1 MRSLIVALLVFCSAD
16 ALAQSRLPPGVR
28 GPETGM
34 ATRSVSN
41 YLMLERGLL
50 DALRSGKR
58 DAVTGMLADGF
69 GVRSSALPDEMATA
83 DWLKSE
89 AGDSRTTSNVRDLT
103 VREFGDVAVVSFLLD
118 HRRDTR
124 TRRSGNTD
132 FVVDVWQQSTHKLLM
147 RNVAPSSKAAPI
159 PSRPSGRE

>member
-1 MRSLIVALLVFCSAD
+1 MRSLIVALLIFCSTD
-16 ALAQSRLPPGVR
+16 ALSQSRLPPGAR

-58 DAVTGMLADGF
+58 DAVAGMLADGF
-69 GVRSSALPDEMATA
+69 GVRSAVSPDEMANA

-89 AGDSRTTSNVRDLT
+89 ADDSSTTVNVRDLT

-118 HRRDTR
+118 HRHDSK
-124 TRRSGNTD
+124 TRRTGNTD

-147 RNVAPSSKAAPI
+147 RNVAPSSKAAPN
-159 PSRPSGRE
+159 PSRPDGRE

>member
-16 ALAQSRLPPGVR
+16 ALSQSRLPPGVR

-41 YLMLERGLL
+41 YLRLERGLL
-50 DALRSGKR
+50 DALESGKR
-58 DAVTGMLADGF
+58 EAVAAMLGNDFA
-69 GVRSSALPDEMATA
+69 VRSSITPDEMAAA

-103 VREFGDVAVVSFLLD
+103 VREFGDVAVVSFLID
-118 HRRDTR
+118 HRRDTTSMR
-124 TRRSGNTD
+124 VGNTD
-132 FVVDVWQQSTHKLLM
+132 FVVDVWQQRTHKLLM
-147 RNVAPSSKAAPI
+147 RSVAPSSKAAPI